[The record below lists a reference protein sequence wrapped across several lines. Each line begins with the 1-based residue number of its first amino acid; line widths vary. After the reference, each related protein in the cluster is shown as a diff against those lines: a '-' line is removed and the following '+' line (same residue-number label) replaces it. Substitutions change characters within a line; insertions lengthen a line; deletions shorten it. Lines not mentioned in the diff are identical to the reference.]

1 MRCMVV
7 SLCIMMHAG
16 TFTVKDDDDAED
28 VILVHYYSD
37 EGDDEI
43 DEDDVVELVKEHF
56 DDEAYLY

>member
-16 TFTVKDDDDAED
+16 TFTVKDDDDED
-28 VILVHYYSD
+28 VILVHYYPD